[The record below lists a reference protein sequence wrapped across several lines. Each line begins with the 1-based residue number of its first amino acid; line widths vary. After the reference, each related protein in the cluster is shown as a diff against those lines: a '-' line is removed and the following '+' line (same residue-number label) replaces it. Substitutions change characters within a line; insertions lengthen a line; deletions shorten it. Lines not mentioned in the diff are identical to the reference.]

1 MNENPRLTY
10 QISITKEELA
20 ALPAAHFHGEISL
33 IEKPEE
39 VSAAVARLRECDV
52 VGFDTETRP
61 SFKKGQTNIV
71 SLLQLSTRDIC
82 YLIRLNH
89 IGLTDELKQLLEDP
103 DVLKVGL
110 SIHDDFH
117 NLNKIASIEPR
128 GFVDLQNYVKN
139 FNISDNSLTKIY
151 GIVFGKRISKG
162 QRLTNWEASQLTE
175 SQQAYAALDAMACID
190 IYDKV
195 SSGQFDPLQSPY
207 LREIA
212 EDRPAESQGA
222 GETPEKNSD
231 K

>member
-10 QISITKEELA
+10 QISITNEELA
-20 ALPAAHFHGEISL
+20 ALAAAHFHGEISL

-128 GFVDLQNYVKN
+128 GFVDL
-139 FNISDNSLTKIY
+139 
-151 GIVFGKRISKG
+151 R
-162 QRLTNWEASQLTE
+162 R
-175 SQQAYAALDAMACID
+175 
-190 IYDKV
+190 
-195 SSGQFDPLQSPY
+195 
-207 LREIA
+207 
-212 EDRPAESQGA
+212 
-222 GETPEKNSD
+222 
-231 K
+231 